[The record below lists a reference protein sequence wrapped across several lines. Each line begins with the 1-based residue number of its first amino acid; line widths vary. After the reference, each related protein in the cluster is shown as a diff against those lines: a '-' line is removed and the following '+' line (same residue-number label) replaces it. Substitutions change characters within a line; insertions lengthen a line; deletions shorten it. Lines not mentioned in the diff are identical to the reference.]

1 MHTIVCFDGKEPC
14 CPTKPVKFHQGL
26 SKVTQ
31 SCDPQQAAEFKEVF
45 SHDQKQQSDICLRSE
60 CVLEA
65 RTCFNQSGL
74 MKKRLG
80 ES

>member
-1 MHTIVCFDGKEPC
+1 MHTIVCFDGEEPC
-14 CPTKPVKFHQGL
+14 CPTTPVKFHQRL
-26 SKVTQ
+26 SKVTR
-31 SCDPQQAAEFKEVF
+31 SCDPQQATEFKDVF
-45 SHDQKQQSDICLRSE
+45 SHDQKQQSDIFLFSE

-65 RTCFNQSGL
+65 RTCFSQSGL